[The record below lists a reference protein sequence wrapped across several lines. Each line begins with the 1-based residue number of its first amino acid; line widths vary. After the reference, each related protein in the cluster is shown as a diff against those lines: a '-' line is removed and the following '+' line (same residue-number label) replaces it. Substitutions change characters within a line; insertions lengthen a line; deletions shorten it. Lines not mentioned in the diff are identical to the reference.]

1 MAFAVSAPVDC
12 EPETDFAPDHA
23 PEAVQAVA
31 LVADQLKVE
40 VPPWATV
47 LGLADKLT
55 VGTGWV
61 TVTVAVCAALPPL
74 PVQVS
79 V

>member
-1 MAFAVSAPVDC
+1 LAVSAPVDC
-12 EPETDFAPDHA
+12 EPLIPFVPDQA
-23 PEAVQAVA
+23 PEAVQDVA
-31 LVADQLKVE
+31 LVADQVRVE
-40 VPPWATV
+40 LPPLVTV
-47 LGLADKLT
+47 LGLADRLI

-61 TVTVAVCAALPPL
+61 TVTVTACVALPPE